1 MCRGSPVP
9 NGVAVLSMKL
19 LECAGYKV
27 LSIPHT
33 EYNPREKL
41 LRRVQYLDHNLKSL
55 VRGS

>member
-1 MCRGSPVP
+1 MCRRMQVP
-9 NGVAVLSMKL
+9 NGVVALNMKL

-33 EYNPREKL
+33 EYSPRDKL
-41 LRRVQYLDHNLKSL
+41 LHRVQYLDHRLKSL